1 MRQKLGFELKDN
13 ENYQK
18 KMYILSSVF
27 LSLNE
32 CNSLKP
38 EITKLYRLK
47 KGGEIDV
54 FPIDTIMKY
63 FLPSIFH
70 RFDLLFFVFH

>member
-13 ENYQK
+13 KNYQK
-18 KMYILSSVF
+18 KCTYFHQFF

-54 FPIDTIMKY
+54 FPIDTIMKH

>member
-1 MRQKLGFELKDN
+1 
-13 ENYQK
+13 
-18 KMYILSSVF
+18 MYILSSVF

-54 FPIDTIMKY
+54 FPIDTIMKH